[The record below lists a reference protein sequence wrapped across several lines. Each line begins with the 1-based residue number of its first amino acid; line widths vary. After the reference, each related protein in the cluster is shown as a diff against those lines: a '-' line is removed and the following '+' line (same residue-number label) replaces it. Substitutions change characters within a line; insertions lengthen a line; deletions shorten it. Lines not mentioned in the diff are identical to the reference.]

1 MSTWHALPTTLAAMS
16 LAALLTACGNGID
29 SAESSSNATPPSSAT
44 EASASVSEGMRNVRY
59 CEVIPVTRKRLTLT
73 AWVYST
79 FGLNDCPAAEWNALT
94 EEEVNKAYGSESAK
108 LNGPRYWVID
118 KLVGS
123 GSTTTGK
130 TFNFGGIEMALRATV
145 ETKAGQGTVGD
156 EIYIPNQVQRDTV
169 YTFNAGQPVYELTS
183 PEGDVYVMQSYSQIV
198 DKDLSIDELASLGSK
213 LKLPAG
219 WTYSTRTLAA
229 DLVLEIDGLAY
240 VINDDLYN
248 SYQRRS

>member
-1 MSTWHALPTTLAAMS
+1 MSTWHTISTTLAAVS
-16 LAALLTACGNGID
+16 LAALLTACASNTKP
-29 SAESSSNATPPSSAT
+29 ASSTT
-44 EASASVSEGMRNVRY
+44 TASTAVSGELRNMRY
-59 CEVIPVTRKRLTLT
+59 CEVIPVTRKGVTLT

-79 FGLNDCPAAEWNALT
+79 FGLNDCPAAEWDALT
-94 EEEVNKAYGSESAK
+94 EEKVNEAYGSESAK
-108 LNGPRYWVID
+108 LNGPRYWVMD

-130 TFNFGGIEMALRATV
+130 TFNFGGLEMELRATL

-156 EIYIPNQVQRDTV
+156 QIYTPNQVQRDTV
-169 YTFNAGQPVYELTS
+169 YTYNAGQLIYELTS

-198 DKDLSIDELASLGSK
+198 DKDLSIDKLTSLGST
-213 LKLPAG
+213 LKLPEG
-219 WTYSTRTLAA
+219 WTYSTRTLTE

-248 SYQRRS
+248 SYQRRP